1 MQKYFILRQKRRS
14 LKLKV
19 KVEDISTKIK
29 EDSEEWH
36 KKTKVYIV
44 RECLRNGIYD
54 AEDII
59 EKLDKEGLAYGC
71 LMKYIETE
79 RANYLRDK
87 KILRKLRGEGKK

>member
-1 MQKYFILRQKRRS
+1 M
-14 LKLKV
+14 KV

-29 EDSEEWH
+29 EDNEEWY
-36 KKTKVYIV
+36 KKTKVDVV

-59 EKLDKEGLAYGC
+59 ERLNEQGLDYGC
-71 LMKYIETE
+71 LMKYVETE

-87 KILRKLRGEGKK
+87 KILQKLRGEGKK

>member
-1 MQKYFILRQKRRS
+1 M
-14 LKLKV
+14 KV

-36 KKTKVYIV
+36 KKTKVEVV

-59 EKLDKEGLAYGC
+59 EMLNEQGLDYGC
-71 LMKYIETE
+71 LMKYVETE

-87 KILRKLRGEGKK
+87 KILEKLRGGEGKK